1 MHIINVYVFSR
12 IGSEMLTEPKLDLR
26 KDLLLLLAPAL
37 TTRNIFLM
45 VRGYPPSRM
54 RSPLDLAGFSITAL
68 LVMVLSS
75 VLPK

>member
-1 MHIINVYVFSR
+1 
-12 IGSEMLTEPKLDLR
+12 MLTEPKLDLR

-54 RSPLDLAGFSITAL
+54 HSLLNLAGFSITAL